1 MRNKNLS
8 SLLSCLIP
16 IATNVIL
23 FLPPFVNGFLTSTFL
38 ITKHPV
44 LNHNLYAANVDLS
57 TIEQKA
63 LEASEMWDVYSTG
76 FLSSEQSTMVDEQ
89 MRGRADVGCL
99 RIPSCDDSQRKKFV
113 FTNPELELDFKE
125 YVSVLVA
132 RQINLSSVDP
142 WPNVL
147 ESIGVALD
155 DVGDIVVNADDE
167 VVIVADA
174 SVVKNLKRLLPKVL
188 PGNGV
193 SIEEFSDDGLPSIV
207 DYLKDVYS
215 NGSIQDM
222 VWKRLDKRQQK

>member
-1 MRNKNLS
+1 M
-8 SLLSCLIP
+8 
-16 IATNVIL
+16 IL
-23 FLPPFVNGFLTSTFL
+23 YLPPFVNGFLANPFL
-38 ITKHPV
+38 IPKHPV
-44 LNHNLYAANVDLS
+44 FNNNLYAADVDLS
-57 TIEQKA
+57 SIEQKA
-63 LEASEMWDVYSTG
+63 LEASEMWDVYSTA
-76 FLSSEQSTMVDEQ
+76 FLSSEQSAMVDEQ

-99 RIPSCDDSQRKKFV
+99 RIPSCYDSQRTKFV

-147 ESIGVALD
+147 ESIGVSLD
-155 DVGDIVVNADDE
+155 DVGDIVVKTDDE
-167 VVIVADA
+167 VAIVADT

-188 PGNGV
+188 PGKGV
-193 SIEEFSDDGLPSIV
+193 SIEEYSDDGLPSII
-207 DYLKDVYS
+207 DYLNDVYS